1 MRYSIAANWDLSLL
15 DQLKETSVVGLYGQM
30 WGDPLGGGRMALFI
44 PKVGKKEV
52 AHFISEA
59 RKRGL
64 NFNYLINGTCLDNL
78 EFTKKAYQS
87 IAEHIEWIATTGAD
101 MVTVTLPFLAEIV
114 KREFP
119 HLKVAV
125 SSFARVQNVHL
136 ARLWEE
142 MGVDKIILPESVN
155 RDFGGLRLIRD
166 AVDCELELIAN
177 HCCLFQCFL
186 DLHHRNMVSHGSQAD
201 HACGGFA
208 PDYCKLACQRL
219 KILKPVE
226 LIKSTWIR
234 PEDVSHY
241 EEIGIDC
248 LKLVERFR
256 GTESLLQIVHAYEK
270 RRYDG
275 NLVELLT
282 LPQAGAFLT
291 PNLEIIKRTDLIE
304 PEKMEEVM
312 AVLREPFPEKIHIDN
327 RKLDGFLDYFKKVD
341 CLRNDCLRCGYCE
354 SVAMRTISVN
364 EEWKREMIARFDR
377 ALEILTSGE
386 IAKVRER
393 RL

>member
-1 MRYSIAANWDLSLL
+1 MRYSIATNWDLGLL
-15 DQLKETSVVGLYGQM
+15 DRLEGTQVEDLYGQI
-30 WGDPLGGGRMALFI
+30 WGDPLGGGRMSLFI
-44 PKVGKKEV
+44 PRVGKEEV
-52 AHFISEA
+52 ARFIAEA
-59 RKRGL
+59 RKRGFG
-64 NFNYLINGTCLDNL
+64 FNYLINGTCFDNL
-78 EFTKKAYQS
+78 EFTKKAYQG
-87 IAEHIEWIATTGAD
+87 IAEHIEWIASTGAD
-101 MVTVTLPFLAEIV
+101 RVTVTLPFLLDII

-119 HLKVAV
+119 RLKVAV

-142 MGVDKIILPESVN
+142 MGADKIILPESIS
-155 RDFGGLRLIRD
+155 RDFQSLALIRE

-201 HACGGFA
+201 HPCGGFA

-219 KILKPVE
+219 KILKPAE

-241 EEIGIDC
+241 EGVGINC

-256 GTESLLQIVHAYEK
+256 GTESLVQIIDAYEK
-270 RRYDG
+270 RSFNA

-282 LPQAGAFLT
+282 LPQQGIFLT
-291 PNLEIIKRTDLIE
+291 PNLEVIQRTDLID
-304 PEKMEEVM
+304 PRKMEEVM
-312 AVLREPFPEKIHIDN
+312 DVLRQPFPGKVHIDN

-341 CLRNDCLRCGYCE
+341 CLRTDCERCHYCE
-354 SVAMRTISVN
+354 TVASRAVSID
-364 EEWKREMIARFDR
+364 EKWRAEMVARFDR
-377 ALEILTSGE
+377 AIEILTTGE
-386 IAKVRER
+386 IAGFRKKG
-393 RL
+393 